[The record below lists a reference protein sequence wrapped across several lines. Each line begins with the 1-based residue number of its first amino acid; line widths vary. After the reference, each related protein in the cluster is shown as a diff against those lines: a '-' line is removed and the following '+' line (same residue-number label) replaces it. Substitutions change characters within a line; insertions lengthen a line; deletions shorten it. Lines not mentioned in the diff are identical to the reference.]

1 MGTASFATMNLTPPS
16 ISVVPTISPPTYK
29 RGRGENSI
37 PILSLKATLSP
48 YAPSPVTIQSWAT
61 IFNLGLALKRR
72 NFTAQDI
79 SQDPPVDIN
88 LEITKGPKR
97 PGFQR
102 KKGSDDEKYYVT
114 LYPAQET
121 AVAEHPLNIVER
133 TKDGIPTFQAGHT
146 YKLALSDE
154 GKNVR
159 TWWWGTTD
167 DILDEVDGP
176 PKDVAGIE
184 GRGNIILLMEPVTFE
199 VVE

>member
-1 MGTASFATMNLTPPS
+1 MGTASFPTVDLTPPS
-16 ISVVPTISPPTYK
+16 ISVISTISPSTYK
-29 RGRGENSI
+29 YGRDENSI
-37 PILSLKATLSP
+37 PVLSLKATLDP
-48 YAPSPVTIQSWAT
+48 QTPRPVTVQSWST
-61 IFNLGLALKRR
+61 VFNPGLALKRR
-72 NFTAQDI
+72 NFTVQDI
-79 SQDPPVDIN
+79 SQDPPTDIN

-102 KKGSDDEKYYVT
+102 RKGSNEEMYYVT
-114 LYPAQET
+114 LHPAQET
-121 AVAEHPLNIVER
+121 TVAEHPLNIVER
-133 TKDGIPTFQAGHT
+133 VKGDVPIFQAGHT
-146 YKLALSDE
+146 YRLGLSDE

-184 GRGNIILLMEPVTFE
+184 GHGNIVLSMEPVTFE